1 MAEKIRPLRALT
13 NYLLGEDD
21 QHSPLVPR
29 GLPPDLA
36 AAIERHVDMLV
47 EFQNADYAALY
58 LDRLGRFHERYGVDP
73 ALFREIADL
82 LAVRMSFNDPIRVAQ
97 IVLGRAPLADPVA
110 AVIRPPNGLY
120 RPEIREVV
128 EMLPRGQAETIAN
141 GLTTVKM
148 LRGRLRV
155 HVDRGKGPWLLRLFV
170 RFRRL
175 RPSSLRF
182 SRENSSVERWLH
194 MIDRALAK
202 QPDAVTEVVRSIG
215 IVSGFG
221 ATYRLALANWN
232 LAINQLAKPVFDGNL
247 EVPHLPEALA
257 RVRSAAAAD
266 ASGEALRRAIAEALA
281 VARPVTDAPR
291 ATA

>member
-21 QHSPLVPR
+21 QHSPPVPP

-36 AAIERHVDMLV
+36 VVLGRHVDMLV
-47 EFQNADYAALY
+47 EFQNADHAAMY
-58 LDRLGRFHERYGVDP
+58 LDRLGRFHERYGVTP

-82 LAVRMSFNDPIRVAQ
+82 LAIRMSFNDPIRVAQ

-110 AVIRPPNGLY
+110 GRIDPPNGLY

-141 GLTTVKM
+141 GLETVKM

-155 HVDRGKGPWLLRLFV
+155 HVDRGKGPWLLRIFV

-182 SRENSSVERWLH
+182 VRENSSIERWLH
-194 MIDRALAK
+194 MIDRALTK
-202 QPDAVTEVVRSIG
+202 QPDAAVEVVRSIG

-232 LAINQLAKPVFDGNL
+232 LAINKLAKPVFDGELQVPNL
-247 EVPHLPEALA
+247 TEALA
-257 RVRSAAAAD
+257 RVRSAAAED
-266 ASGEALRRAIAEALA
+266 ASGEALRRVIADVLA
-281 VARPVTDAPR
+281 GARPVDAAR

>member
-1 MAEKIRPLRALT
+1 MADKIRPLRALT

-21 QHSPLVPR
+21 QHSPPVPS
-29 GLPPDLA
+29 GLSPDLA
-36 AAIERHVDMLV
+36 AVIARHVDMLV

-58 LDRLGRFHERYGVDP
+58 LDRLGRFHERYGVGP

-82 LAVRMSFNDPIRVAQ
+82 LAIRMSFNDPIRVAQ
-97 IVLGRAPLADPVA
+97 VVLGRAPLADPVA
-110 AVIRPPNGLY
+110 GRIDPPNGLY

-128 EMLPRGQAETIAN
+128 EMLPRDQAETIAG
-141 GLTTVKM
+141 GLATVKM

-155 HVDRGKGPWLLRLFV
+155 HVDRGKGPLLLRVFV

-182 SRENSSVERWLH
+182 VRENSSVERWLH
-194 MIDRALAK
+194 MVDRALTK
-202 QPDAVTEVVRSIG
+202 QPDAAVEVVRSIG

-232 LAINQLAKPVFDGNL
+232 LAINQLAKPVFDGEL
-247 EVPHLPEALA
+247 EVPRLPEALA
-257 RVRSAAAAD
+257 RVRGAAAED
-266 ASGEALRRAIAEALA
+266 ASGEALRRVIAEVLA
-281 VARPVTDAPR
+281 GARPVADAAR